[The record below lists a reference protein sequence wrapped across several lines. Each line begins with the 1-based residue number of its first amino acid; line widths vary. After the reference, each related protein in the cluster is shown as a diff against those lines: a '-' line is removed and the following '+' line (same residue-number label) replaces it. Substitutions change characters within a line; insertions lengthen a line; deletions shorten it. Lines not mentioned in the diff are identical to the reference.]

1 MESFRNHPP
10 TPVHGRKLSSVKL
23 VPKRLGTALPGATR
37 RPCPFS
43 SSVAGLAGALDS
55 SGRGVWSM
63 NCPKS
68 ASAARRARSRVLLL
82 PAPLDTRPLNSGT
95 SALPAVFLLSSH
107 LSFKQ
112 GSLPR
117 ERCSVKTETR
127 WLTPVFSP
135 VQGNQVGSSV
145 SIFCHLAPDQRDP
158 GQQSDVSQSLL

>member
-1 MESFRNHPP
+1 MESFQNHPP
-10 TPVHGRKLSSVKL
+10 TPVHGRKLSSMKL
-23 VPKRLGTALPGATR
+23 APKRLGTALPGATR

-43 SSVAGLAGALDS
+43 SSVAGLAVALDS

-68 ASAARRARSRVLLL
+68 ASAARRARSRVLL
-82 PAPLDTRPLNSGT
+82 PAPPDTRPLNSGT
-95 SALPAVFLLSSH
+95 SALPAVFPLSSH

-112 GSLPR
+112 GSLLP

-127 WLTPVFSP
+127 RLTPVFSP